1 MELTDFILKE
11 YWAKA
16 MDFATYKNLL
26 DTLMSAGKTTGGDQS
41 EAMVAYAKLNLQR
54 MKRVAKMAVLNDYF
68 SRLPENFEAQK
79 WLILT
84 EGWCGDAAQ
93 ITPVLEKMAENS
105 EGKIEIRYL
114 LRDENLPLMDNFLT
128 NGGRAIPKL
137 IMLNDAFEV
146 KAHWGPRPP
155 AAQALVNAAKTQG
168 LAYEVWSENLH
179 KWYADNKTV
188 DIQTAIELLLKTLK

>member
-1 MELTDFILKE
+1 MELTNVVLKDF
-11 YWAKA
+11 WAKA
-16 MDFATYKNLL
+16 IDFVAYKNLL

-54 MKRVAKMAVLNDYF
+54 MKRVAKTTVLNDYF

-93 ITPVLEKMAENS
+93 ITPVLEKIAKNS
-105 EGKIEIRYL
+105 AGKIEIRYL
-114 LRDENLPLMDNFLT
+114 LRDENLTLMDHFLT

-137 IMLNDAFEV
+137 IVLNDAFEV
-146 KAHWGPRPP
+146 MANWGPRPP
-155 AAQALVNAAKTQG
+155 AAQALVNAAKTEG
-168 LAYEVWSENLH
+168 LAYEDWSERLH
-179 KWYADNKTV
+179 KWYSDDKTV
-188 DIQTAIELLLKTLK
+188 DIQSDIELLLKNL